1 MKVDLTEPQAKA
13 LVVAAQNLLEGVD
26 PTMASVLGRAIEAMQ
41 GARHKVRRRCG
52 LCSKNVYQHNWARH
66 RRSHS
71 KQKGER

>member
-52 LCSKNVYQHNWARH
+52 LCSKNVYEYNFPRHVRQVH
-66 RRSHS
+66 RRRE
-71 KQKGER
+71 Q

>member
-41 GARHKVRRRCG
+41 DARQKVRRRCG
-52 LCSKNVYQHNWARH
+52 LCSKNVYEYNWDRH

-71 KQKGER
+71 KQKGE